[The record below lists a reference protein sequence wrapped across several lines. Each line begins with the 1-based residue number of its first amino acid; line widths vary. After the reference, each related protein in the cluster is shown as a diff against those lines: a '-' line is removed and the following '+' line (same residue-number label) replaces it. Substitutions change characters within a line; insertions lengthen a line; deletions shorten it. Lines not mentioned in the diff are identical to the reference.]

1 MVLNKDPLHPSWE
14 LTDTHFV
21 HLVFQQKV
29 RFEEE
34 KVQVIKP
41 QMKDAEVSTETPDYD
56 RSLFIRIFC
65 PEGLQDQTQLRCT
78 LTCNG
83 QIYKTGILDD
93 PEDEEVKNR
102 ISEALILFFSFSLM
116 INTEHGHVPMLTE

>member
-1 MVLNKDPLHPSWE
+1 M
-14 LTDTHFV
+14 
-21 HLVFQQKV
+21 

-34 KVQVIKP
+34 RVQVIKP
-41 QMKDAEVSTETPDYD
+41 QMKDVEVSTETPDYD

-83 QIYKTGILDD
+83 QIYKTGILDA
-93 PEDEEVKNR
+93 PEEEEVNR
-102 ISEALILFFSFSLM
+102 IWNVQIFALH
-116 INTEHGHVPMLTE
+116 NTKEYGHGIIIMKMTD